1 MNYTK
6 PEIILLDVIVEN
18 CLATSISSD
27 QIYFTISDSDNE
39 FTKVESSN

>member
-27 QIYFTISDSDNE
+27 QIFFQMGDPDDE
-39 FTKVESSN
+39 FSSIK